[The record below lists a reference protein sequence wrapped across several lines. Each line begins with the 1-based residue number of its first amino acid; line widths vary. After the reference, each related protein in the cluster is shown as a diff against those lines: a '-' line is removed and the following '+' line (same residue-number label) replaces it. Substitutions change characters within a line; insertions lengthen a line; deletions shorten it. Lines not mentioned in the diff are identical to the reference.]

1 MRTNTAVVIARL
13 PLPSRTEQDDLAETI
28 RIARVIARET
38 IASAGGVGFAAYLGA
53 LQAMAAPPKVPVF
66 SQSGTGAI
74 AVGTLLLSPVGE
86 VTFVRRVNAKGEPA
100 PRGLSSEVEGADG
113 ARSVVANSQLA
124 LAVPRVRESL
134 RGGRGR
140 PAMGSAT
147 LEALRILAVGDGAG
161 AAALDLDCDPGCR
174 AIDATREVLIEV
186 LAAKTATAADRQA
199 REAIRDFD
207 REVCKAAAALRG
219 ILPLMA
225 RRHRRS
231 WGPSTLTHDE
241 TEAAAMDGLLKACA
255 VYRRGED
262 DDTSLSTYAQ
272 NHGWIFKAIRE
283 AEPMGPIPKVL
294 LARCRRPGPGDNR
307 QALLEAPSL
316 RLPSPEDQAI
326 EAEQTAAASA
336 RLRALLEAGAAEMI
350 GKQTATARGIR
361 AFAADEMPPRYEMTP
376 ALTYLRGMH
385 RRTPAAVADPL
396 T

>member
-1 MRTNTAVVIARL
+1 MRTTTSVSIARL
-13 PLPSRTEQDDLAETI
+13 PLPSRAEQDDLAETI

-66 SQSGTGAI
+66 SQSGASAI
-74 AVGTLLLSPVGE
+74 AVGTPLLSPVGE
-86 VTFVRRVNAKGEPA
+86 VTFIRRVNAKGEPA

-113 ARSVVANSQLA
+113 ARSVVANSELA

-147 LEALRILAVGDGAG
+147 LEALRLFAVGDGVG

-174 AIDATREVLIEV
+174 AIDAARDVLIEV
-186 LAAKTATAADRQA
+186 LAAKTATADDRQA

-231 WGPSTLTHDE
+231 WGPSTLTQDE
-241 TEAAAMDGLLKACA
+241 AEAAAMDGLLKACA

-262 DDTSLSTYAQ
+262 DDASLSTYAQ

-283 AEPMGPIPKVL
+283 AEPMKPTKVL
-294 LARCRRPGPGDNR
+294 LFNKHSHGTEEHKH
-307 QALLEAPSL
+307 EASL

-336 RLRALLEAGAAEMI
+336 HLRALLEAGTAEML

-385 RRTPAAVADPL
+385 RRIVAPRPLWPAL
-396 T
+396 

>member
-1 MRTNTAVVIARL
+1 MHTMISVSIARL
-13 PLPSRTEQDDLAETI
+13 PLPSRAEQDDLAETI

-38 IASAGGVGFAAYLGA
+38 IASVGGVGFAAYLGA

-66 SQSGTGAI
+66 SQSGAGAI

-86 VTFVRRVNAKGEPA
+86 VRFVRRVNAKGEPA

-113 ARSVVANSQLA
+113 ARSVVANSELA

-147 LEALRILAVGDGAG
+147 LEALRLLAVGDGAG
-161 AAALDLDCDPGCR
+161 AAVLDLDCDPGCR
-174 AIDATREVLIEV
+174 AIGAARDVLIEV
-186 LAAKTATAADRQA
+186 LAAKTATTADRQA

-231 WGPSTLTHDE
+231 WGPSTLTQDE
-241 TEAAAMDGLLKACA
+241 AEAAAMDGLLKSCA

-262 DDTSLSTYAQ
+262 DDASLSTYAQ

-283 AEPMGPIPKVL
+283 AEPSGKQSAEDV
-294 LARCRRPGPGDNR
+294 DD
-307 QALLEAPSL
+307 PSL
-316 RLPSPEDQAI
+316 RIPSPEDQVI
-326 EAEQTAAASA
+326 EAEQTAATSA
-336 RLRALLEAGAAEMI
+336 HLRALLEAGATEML

-385 RRTPAAVADPL
+385 RRIVAPRPL
-396 T
+396 WPTL